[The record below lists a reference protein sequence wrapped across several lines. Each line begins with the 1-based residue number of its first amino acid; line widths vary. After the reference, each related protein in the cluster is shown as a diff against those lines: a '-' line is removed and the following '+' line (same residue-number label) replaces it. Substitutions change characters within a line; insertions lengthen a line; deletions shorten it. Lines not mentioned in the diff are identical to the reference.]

1 MKHLLIIG
9 GGPAGTAAATTAA
22 ARGCRV
28 TLVEKSIVGGAAHL
42 WDCIPSKTMT
52 ATAVRI
58 DSIRNAAK
66 LGLVAEPG
74 QVDPQHLAAR
84 ISKISEDITSS
95 WNQLLASQSVDIV
108 RGTGRFVGPNT
119 AEVETETGTSRIEFD
134 SALISTGSSP
144 RVPRG
149 PTSMVSGSSPRET
162 PTTCRSFPT
171 TWS

>member
-9 GGPAGTAAATTAA
+9 GGPAGTSAATTAA

-74 QVDPQHLAAR
+74 QVDPKQLAER
-84 ISKISEDITSS
+84 ISRISEDITGS
-95 WNQLLASQSVDIV
+95 WNRLLTSQNVDII
-108 RGTGRFVGPNT
+108 RGTGKFVGPNS
-119 AEVETETGTSRIEFD
+119 AEVETETGTRHVDFD
-134 SALISTGSSP
+134 YALVSTGSYP
-144 RVPRG
+144 RVPASVLG
-149 PTSMVSGSSPRET
+149 I
-162 PTTCRSFPT
+162 
-171 TWS
+171 

>member
-95 WNQLLASQSVDIV
+95 WNQLLTSQSVEIIRGEIV
-108 RGTGRFVGPNT
+108 ELKEKYAKDKEAWEKQKA
-119 AEVETETGTSRIEFD
+119 AEAER
-134 SALISTGSSP
+134 AAA
-144 RVPRG
+144 RK
-149 PTSMVSGSSPRET
+149 
-162 PTTCRSFPT
+162 
-171 TWS
+171 